1 MTRSISLE
9 MSPNDLADVLVRH
22 FKSVSERT
30 SLTSCKELIYL
41 TGVSPENCFKE
52 RYLSGLSLAA
62 QESLPPQVFYLAGN

>member
-9 MSPNDLADVLVRH
+9 MPPNDPANVLVGH

-41 TGVSPENCFKE
+41 TAVSPESCFKE
-52 RYLSGLSLAA
+52 RYLHGSSPAA